1 MAIFRLIIDHV
12 GRDQLLC
19 WRCVGISIGLG
30 TGIGIGIAIGIGIS
44 IGIHIYEW

>member
-1 MAIFRLIIDHV
+1 MAIYCLIIDHV

-30 TGIGIGIAIGIGIS
+30 TGIGIGIGIS